1 MGLGAVGTA
10 VARYG
15 AGEAVPGFLTG
26 LIQSDGDV
34 TAGIRMATQFALTGY
49 LGDAAFGKVFSGLK
63 KIRLRKT
70 PSEREAAALADF
82 VNQVRAE
89 TAKIV
94 WPTREETVR
103 TAIFVFI
110 FMVILSLFFLG
121 VDSAFGAIVRGAI
134 SLLQ

>member
-1 MGLGAVGTA
+1 MAEQKQ
-10 VARYG
+10 VA
-15 AGEAVPGFLTG
+15 EE
-26 LIQSDGDV
+26 
-34 TAGIRMATQFALTGY
+34 
-49 LGDAAFGKVFSGLK
+49 K
-63 KIRLRKT
+63 KRKT
-70 PSEREAAALADF
+70 SVGEF

-110 FMVILSLFFLG
+110 FMVILSIFFLG
-121 VDSAFGAIVRGAI
+121 IDTLFGAIVRGAI